1 MGLRI
6 CLKMDGGYH
15 GAAAKPEKGAL
26 EPPREGKGGRQGLE
40 GLGEGQGEQGLH
52 SGEELGNPCRVQ
64 LLSWFLAWAG
74 RQSMAV
80 GIQAVCATQNPGSAG
95 DLVTRVGGGGRGH
108 PFLCAPTAC
117 CPTPKIYLGV
127 QSVGEAS
134 ALCSNSTPQM
144 SSPPHRPAP
153 GMAEQKKECFLETQ
167 TWVQIWSLPLCPSG

>member
-1 MGLRI
+1 MSRVSTQEKSLGI
-6 CLKMDGGYH
+6 CAECSSSIGSWH
-15 GAAAKPEKGAL
+15 
-26 EPPREGKGGRQGLE
+26 RQGGRAWQLGYRPCVPLRTQALPVTWSPVWVEVAE
-40 GLGEGQGEQGLH
+40 G
-52 SGEELGNPCRVQ
+52 
-64 LLSWFLAWAG
+64 
-74 RQSMAV
+74 
-80 GIQAVCATQNPGSAG
+80 T
-95 DLVTRVGGGGRGH
+95 

-134 ALCSNSTPQM
+134 ALCSNGAPQM